1 MNGIVWLASYPKSGN
16 TWFRAFIANLTSDS
30 DEPVDINA
38 LHTGGIASAR
48 DPFDRYAGVEASD
61 LTAEEIDRLRPEVY
75 LQMAAEAE
83 ETEYH
88 KVHDAYT
95 LSSAGRP
102 LFPAEATK
110 GALYFLRNPLDV
122 AVSYAHHSGR
132 DADVAIRWLGQ
143 EEHCM
148 CAGPK
153 QLHSQLRQ
161 RLLTWS
167 GHVLSWVD
175 QDSFPVCVVRYE
187 DMRHD
192 TEATFIRAA
201 RFAGLPDDPER
212 VRRAIELSSFDELQR
227 QESERGF
234 HEKMPRAESFFRKGE
249 VGSWRQSLS
258 AEQAARIAADHGRV
272 MARFG
277 YLDDGGEPVF

>member
-1 MNGIVWLASYPKSGN
+1 MNRIVWLASYPKSGN
-16 TWFRAFIANLTSDS
+16 TWFRVFIANLTSDS
-30 DEPVDINA
+30 DQPIDINA

-75 LQMAAEAE
+75 LQMAADAE
-83 ETEYH
+83 ETRYQ

-102 LFPAEATK
+102 LFPAEATR
-110 GALYFLRNPLDV
+110 GVLYFLRNPLDV

-132 DADVAIRWLGQ
+132 DADTAIRWMGQ
-143 EEHCM
+143 GEHCM
-148 CAGPK
+148 CGGPRR
-153 QLHSQLRQ
+153 LSSQLRQ

-167 GHVLSWVD
+167 GHVLSWID
-175 QDSFPVCVVRYE
+175 QGAFPVCVVRYE
-187 DMRHD
+187 DMRFD
-192 TEATFIRAA
+192 TEATFTRAA

-212 VRRAIELSSFDELQR
+212 VRRAIELSSFEELQR
-227 QESERGF
+227 QESEHGF
-234 HEKMPRAESFFRKGE
+234 NERMPRADSFFRKGQ
-249 VGSWRQSLS
+249 VGSWRESLS
-258 AEQAARIAADHGRV
+258 GEQAARIIADHRPV

-277 YLDDGGEPVF
+277 YLDDDGEPAF